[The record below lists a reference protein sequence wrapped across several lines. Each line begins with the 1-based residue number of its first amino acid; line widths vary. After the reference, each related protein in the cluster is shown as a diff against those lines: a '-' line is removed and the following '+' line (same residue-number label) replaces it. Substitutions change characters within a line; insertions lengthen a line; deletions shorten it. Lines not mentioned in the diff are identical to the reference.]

1 MAQRTNTYD
10 IRSIDI
16 DKKIISSIDNGIIIL
31 DDELHIYY
39 LNKWLA
45 IHTGLKED
53 SVLGKKL
60 DAVFHNI
67 KTKTLTRKIK
77 TALRMKTPTFYT
89 ANTSKYLIPIK
100 INQLKISNYEYMQQ
114 DVSIIPFDE
123 EKRLVALIITDQTN
137 MANTNALLEANI
149 KKVNELNAE
158 LIRDRKTIDNKVL
171 LIKLDSEFM
180 IRDISQAQLRLL
192 GYTKSELLD
201 HNYFLFERLHINKAL
216 KEQICQHAKE
226 NKVFNFEQKTL
237 TKDGKKLWMSN
248 TLVPEYD
255 SYGKELGYILF
266 RNDITDAKELQKHQE
281 KLLSNS
287 RSSAMGEMVSMI
299 AHQWRQP
306 LSLINT
312 LVATLKIKHE
322 LDLLDTQTMYK
333 SLNKMEQTVNYLS
346 ETIDDFRN
354 FFKPNKVITEVKL
367 AMIFEKSTALLDD
380 EIKQQSITYI
390 QTIDE
395 EIKISTY
402 QNELIQS
409 IITILKNSVDAFK
422 ENPTQKQYIT
432 TTVKQERTHL
442 SIFIEDNAG
451 GIKPEIL
458 QRIFEPYFSTKSKNG
473 TGLGLYMCKTI
484 IEDHLKGKITVT
496 SQDGTTQTLIEL
508 PLSL

>member
-1 MAQRTNTYD
+1 MAQRTNKYD

-31 DDELHIYY
+31 DDELHIYHF
-39 LNKWLA
+39 NKWLG

-53 SVLGKKL
+53 TLLGKKL
-60 DAVFHNI
+60 DEVFKDI
-67 KTKTLTRKIK
+67 KTKTLIRKIK

-89 ANTSKYLIPIK
+89 ASTSKYLIPIK

-114 DVSIIPFDE
+114 DISIIPFDE

-149 KKVNELNAE
+149 KKVKELNSE
-158 LIRDRKTIDNKVL
+158 LIRERETIDKKVL
-171 LIKLDSEFM
+171 LIKFDNNH
-180 IRDISQAQLRLL
+180 IITDVSQAQLELL
-192 GYTKSELLD
+192 GYTKKELIGHD
-201 HNYFLFERLHINKAL
+201 YFLFERLHIDTVL
-216 KEQICQHAKE
+216 KEKILQHMDE
-226 NKVFNFEQKTL
+226 RKVFHFEQHTFSKN
-237 TKDGKKLWMSN
+237 GKKLCLTN

-255 SYGKELGYILF
+255 NYGNERGFILF
-266 RNDITDAKELQKHQE
+266 RNDVTDAKELQKHQE
-281 KLLSNS
+281 RLLSNS

-312 LVATLKIKHE
+312 LIATLKVKHE
-322 LDLLDTQTMYK
+322 LDILDTETMYK
-333 SLNKMEQTVNYLS
+333 SFNKMEQTVAYLS

-367 AMIFEKSTALLDD
+367 DMIFEKSTALLND
-380 EIKQQSITYI
+380 EIKQYSITYI
-390 QTIDE
+390 QTIE
-395 EIKISTY
+395 EDLRISTY

-422 ENPTQKQYIT
+422 ENPIQSQYIR
-432 TTVKQERTHL
+432 TTVKRESTHI

-458 QRIFEPYFSTKSKNG
+458 KRIFEPYFSTKSKNG

-496 SQDGTTQTLIEL
+496 SHENKTQTLIEL